1 MREGNTRIR
10 VGEDAVVIDWLMRMF
25 PRLMYED
32 WFIAT
37 VLFPWMMLGRVIGA
51 PLGRFAY
58 PTILGTSH

>member
-1 MREGNTRIR
+1 M
-10 VGEDAVVIDWLMRMF
+10 VIDWLMRMF

-37 VLFPWMMLGRVIGA
+37 VLFPWMMLGRLIGA

-58 PTILGTSH
+58 PAILGTSH